1 MSEFDNLVLTKKG
14 DGDYTSYVIHNNIIC
29 IYVIAHPTGNCQL
42 SSIAYFQRILY
53 CDKIE
58 DQLLIMNKILE
69 TGKSLYLIDINQ
81 AYNGQLD
88 NLIAASNNKIEI
100 FQNMKHNYVNKT
112 GNKMMICILEIK
124 T

>member
-14 DGDYTSYVIHNNIIC
+14 DGDYTSYVIHNDIIC
-29 IYVIAHPTGNCQL
+29 VYVTAHPTGNCQL

-81 AYNGQLD
+81 AYNGKLD
-88 NLIAASNNKIEI
+88 NLIAASNNKIKI
-100 FQNMKHNYVNKT
+100 FQDMRHNYVNKT
-112 GNKMMICILEIK
+112 DSNMMICILEIK